1 VPGANRL
8 KFTPDGKLALVST
21 LRGTDVSVIDVASR
35 KTIKRIAVGHG
46 SAGIVVQPD
55 GAFAFVSCSPD
66 NYVAVIDLH
75 SLAMVGRIDA
85 GHEPDGVTWARRR

>member
-1 VPGANRL
+1 M
-8 KFTPDGKLALVST
+8 
-21 LRGTDVSVIDVASR
+21 
-35 KTIKRIAVGHG
+35 AVGHG

-55 GAFAFVSCSPD
+55 GARAFISCSPD

-85 GHEPDGVTWARRR
+85 GHEPDGVTWVHRR